1 MINLRQIV
9 IAFDLLHAHKRANC
23 GRTWSTSH
31 KVHDRRNSMM
41 FGERLRVFAKLS
53 LLLWAFSAC
62 AHTQDAQTQQPA
74 SSSETSC
81 FSSTIASVPSRPTV
95 SNATDTTQ
103 CGVAELE
110 YGLER
115 IGLHSG
121 THQSDVSGGLRL
133 GLTPRLD
140 LHWASA
146 DFLSMV
152 SPGAVHSGFGDS
164 WLGLKYRFS
173 RQRKYVPSFG
183 AFYQAKV
190 PSADDRNG
198 MGTGQ
203 VDHAISF
210 LASKDF
216 GRVHLDFN
224 VIELLAGRPAGSGDD
239 HQTGSALSC
248 WVTASKK
255 LTLVVEGH
263 GNNELN
269 RATPGFASALVGAT
283 YRVTSR
289 LFLDG
294 GIDSGIT
301 SSAPDERAFVG
312 ITFAVTNLYRVLRPS
327 Q

>member
-1 MINLRQIV
+1 
-9 IAFDLLHAHKRANC
+9 
-23 GRTWSTSH
+23 
-31 KVHDRRNSMM
+31 
-41 FGERLRVFAKLS
+41 
-53 LLLWAFSAC
+53 
-62 AHTQDAQTQQPA
+62 
-74 SSSETSC
+74 
-81 FSSTIASVPSRPTV
+81 VPSRPTV

-110 YGLER
+110 YGLDR
-115 IGLHSG
+115 IGLNSG
-121 THQSDVSGGLRL
+121 THQSDVSGGLRF

-140 LHWASA
+140 FHWASA
-146 DFLSMV
+146 DFLSMANP
-152 SPGAVHSGFGDS
+152 SGTHSGFGDS

-173 RQRKYVPSFG
+173 RQRKYAPSFG

-190 PSADDRNG
+190 PSADEKNG

-210 LASKDF
+210 LASKDI

-224 VIELLAGRPAGSGDD
+224 MIALLSGRPAGSGDD

-248 WVTASKK
+248 WVPVSKR

-269 RATPGFASALVGAT
+269 RATPGFASALVGAN
-283 YRVTSR
+283 YRLKSG

-301 SSAPDERAFVG
+301 SSAPDERVFVG
-312 ITFAVTNLYRVLRPS
+312 ITYAVTNVYRALRPS

>member
-1 MINLRQIV
+1 
-9 IAFDLLHAHKRANC
+9 
-23 GRTWSTSH
+23 
-31 KVHDRRNSMM
+31 M
-41 FGERLRVFAKLS
+41 FGQRCCGILAGLS
-53 LLLWAFSAC
+53 WLICALASC
-62 AHTQDAQTQQPA
+62 AHAQEAQAQQGTPSPEA
-74 SSSETSC
+74 SC
-81 FSSTIASVPSRPTV
+81 FSSTIGSVPSRPTV
-95 SNATDTTQ
+95 ANATDTTL
-103 CGVAELE
+103 CGAMELE

-115 IGLHSG
+115 QWVSAG

-133 GLTPRLD
+133 GITPNLD
-140 LHWASA
+140 FHWAST

-190 PSADDRNG
+190 PSADDKNG

-210 LASKDF
+210 LASKDI

-224 VIELLAGRPAGSGDD
+224 MIELLAGRPAAWGDD
-239 HQTGSALSC
+239 HQTGSALAC
-248 WVTASKK
+248 WIPVGKK

-263 GNNELN
+263 GSNELN
-269 RATPGFASALVGAT
+269 RATPGFASALAGAT
-283 YRVTSR
+283 YKINGR
-289 LFLDG
+289 LFVDG
-294 GIDSGIT
+294 GVDSGVT
-301 SSAPDERAFVG
+301 SSAQGERVFVG
-312 ITFAVTNLYRVLRPS
+312 ITYAVANLYRVLRPS